1 MGDQWGLG
9 LQFIIVTIIMVAT
22 TNTCLGARNIN
33 STVACFEHERL
44 ALLKFKHSVRDDY
57 GMLSSWV
64 GNDCCRWERVMCDGA
79 TGNVESLHLRGDF
92 GSYLLSKKMGTSLR
106 ELRHIKYLDL
116 SGNSFQGNRIPG
128 FIGSLKQLSY
138 LNLSNACF
146 SGIIPHNIGNL
157 SNLKNL
163 DLGSSP
169 RYCYDRLSVHDTTWI
184 SSLSLLEHL
193 DLSYMNLTGLKV
205 LDVVLYMA
213 PSVKVLSL
221 SYCGLLIDDGG
232 LLRNLS
238 TTLSNIKHLDLSR
251 NICTESLRKLKMLQV
266 LDLSYNYLNGSI
278 PESLRKLK
286 MLQLLDLSYNH
297 LMGPIPT
304 FLGKLTELFLSGNDL
319 SGSIPESIGKL
330 AALTALSL
338 YGNKLSG
345 TIPDS
350 IGQLSKLQFLDVSSN
365 RLIGSIPVSIGQ
377 LSKLSSLDVSYNS
390 LEGEI
395 YESHFANLSMFKE
408 FNVASNIKMTLNF
421 SREWLP
427 PFQLRDIDLSS
438 CKIGNGFP
446 QWLQNQRKLHRLVLS
461 NTAISGPLPTWLR
474 KIPIIPFMDLSH
486 NNLSGPLTNLPNGVA
501 NVDDEDFFEQVLY
514 LQNNTFNES
523 IPRSLC
529 KRTDLV
535 YLDLSKNRLT
545 GEIPK
550 CFKNMQNLAF
560 LRLSS
565 NGLSG
570 IIPSFIGHFS
580 KLGSLNL
587 NDNNFSGEL
596 PAELWNL
603 SELCV
608 LDLGD
613 NAFCGNI
620 PEWIGEK
627 IKSLRVFRLHKNNFT
642 GGIPR
647 SLCTNIDLQI
657 LDVAHN
663 SLTGTIPHC
672 LGELQGMRDGHYY
685 GIGFSES
692 TEEGLVQVM
701 KGSSL
706 EYTNTWY
713 YVNNIDLSSNKF
725 VGEIP
730 VELTTLSELVGLNL
744 ANNHLSGGI
753 PEDIGNMKAL
763 NSLDLSGNELG
774 GMIPPSIAAL
784 TFLSYLNLSNNNLSG
799 QIPTGNQLQTLI
811 DPSIYTG
818 NKDLCGP
825 PLPKNC
831 SNPDDPTITPNKKY
845 EAAHEPNKVWF
856 YVDIICGYATGFW
869 GVIVVLML
877 KKQWRHKLFMFAEE
891 YVDKIHVAIMVRVN
905 KMRIGRGAI

>member
-1 MGDQWGLG
+1 MRDQWGLG

-169 RYCYDRLSVHDTTWI
+169 RYCYDRLNVHDTTWI

-251 NICTESLRKLKMLQV
+251 NICT
-266 LDLSYNYLNGSI
+266 
-278 PESLRKLK
+278 
-286 MLQLLDLSYNH
+286 
-297 LMGPIPT
+297 
-304 FLGKLTELFLSGNDL
+304 
-319 SGSIPESIGKL
+319 
-330 AALTALSL
+330 
-338 YGNKLSG
+338 
-345 TIPDS
+345 
-350 IGQLSKLQFLDVSSN
+350 
-365 RLIGSIPVSIGQ
+365 
-377 LSKLSSLDVSYNS
+377 
-390 LEGEI
+390 
-395 YESHFANLSMFKE
+395 
-408 FNVASNIKMTLNF
+408 
-421 SREWLP
+421 
-427 PFQLRDIDLSS
+427 
-438 CKIGNGFP
+438 
-446 QWLQNQRKLHRLVLS
+446 
-461 NTAISGPLPTWLR
+461 AISGPLPTWLR
-474 KIPIIPFMDLSH
+474 KMPIIPFMDLSH

-550 CFKNMQNLAF
+550 CFKNLQNLAF

-725 VGEIP
+725 LGEIP

>member
-1 MGDQWGLG
+1 MRDQWGLG

-169 RYCYDRLSVHDTTWI
+169 RYCYDRLI
-184 SSLSLLEHL
+184 
-193 DLSYMNLTGLKV
+193 
-205 LDVVLYMA
+205 
-213 PSVKVLSL
+213 
-221 SYCGLLIDDGG
+221 
-232 LLRNLS
+232 
-238 TTLSNIKHLDLSR
+238 
-251 NICTESLRKLKMLQV
+251 
-266 LDLSYNYLNGSI
+266 
-278 PESLRKLK
+278 
-286 MLQLLDLSYNH
+286 
-297 LMGPIPT
+297 
-304 FLGKLTELFLSGNDL
+304 
-319 SGSIPESIGKL
+319 GSIPESIGKL

-408 FNVASNIKMTLNF
+408 FN
-421 SREWLP
+421 
-427 PFQLRDIDLSS
+427 PFQDLCPHGCERSHHS
-438 CKIGNGFP
+438 FHGSLP
-446 QWLQNQRKLHRLVLS
+446 QQ
-461 NTAISGPLPTWLR
+461 P
-474 KIPIIPFMDLSH
+474 
-486 NNLSGPLTNLPNGVA
+486 SGPLTNLPNGVA

-891 YVDKIHVAIMVRVN
+891 SHIDPLKC
-905 KMRIGRGAI
+905 K